1 MGRSPYDHGY
11 YWCSRCMRYVK
22 PTECYR
28 DSHGYLRHGECR
40 ARVRISPKKV
50 RSDKRPIKP
59 IIMVGGEI

>member
-1 MGRSPYDHGY
+1 
-11 YWCSRCMRYVK
+11 MRYIK

-50 RSDKRPIKP
+50 RSSKRPIKP
-59 IIMVGGEI
+59 VIMVGERSRA